1 MRIQASSAGSI
12 PITGTVL
19 DIGRVS
25 RSSLVHSLRGRGWD
39 PEAGREAGR
48 DAGGGP
54 PLAATG
60 ATGSWVR
67 LPAGGGPRKPE
78 EKPKETPVAGRPWP
92 QPVPQEA
99 GYGSQRWSR

>member
-25 RSSLVHSLRGRGWD
+25 RSSLVHSLRGMGWD

-60 ATGSWVR
+60 DTGSWVR
-67 LPAGGGPRKPE
+67 LAAVESLER
-78 EKPKETPVAGRPWP
+78 T
-92 QPVPQEA
+92 
-99 GYGSQRWSR
+99 SRHAASAIAAVSYTHLTLPTIYSV